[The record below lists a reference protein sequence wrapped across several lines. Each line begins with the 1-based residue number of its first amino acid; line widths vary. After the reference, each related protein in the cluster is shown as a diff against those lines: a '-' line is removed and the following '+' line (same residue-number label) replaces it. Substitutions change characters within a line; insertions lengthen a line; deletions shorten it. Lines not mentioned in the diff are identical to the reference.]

1 MIQIPTNC
9 LYCHPL
15 WFSHHLTYNVQIVG
29 NFFLLYPNWNRGE
42 SENDLS
48 EESELKS
55 HQKKTQHEIM
65 QRCNSTKDH
74 LIDPRLASE
83 ESLFGNRRSI
93 QTPSQSHTESCNSTN
108 QIQDKDRCKS
118 YSSMITLI
126 TGSLV
131 GEAEFSKVYA
141 DQLESNTTSD
151 SCVPSIAGVARKVAR
166 VENKLMDEK
175 Q

>member
-55 HQKKTQHEIM
+55 HQKKIQQEIM
-65 QRCNSTKDH
+65 QQCNFTQDH
-74 LIDPRLASE
+74 LNKSRIAYE
-83 ESLFGNRRSI
+83 ESLFGNGRSI
-93 QTPSQSHTESCNSTN
+93 RIPSQSQRENCNSTN
-108 QIQDKDRCKS
+108 QIQDKGRCKS
-118 YSSMITLI
+118 YSSMITLMCFPTYTQTNNNQLQLLI
-126 TGSLV
+126 HVSL
-131 GEAEFSKVYA
+131 
-141 DQLESNTTSD
+141 Q
-151 SCVPSIAGVARKVAR
+151 
-166 VENKLMDEK
+166 
-175 Q
+175 